1 MLRYALRS
9 GTAVADPAVLDRE
22 LLDGYIATNLAD
34 AHRRAKT
41 RRFLAGRLDRANQRA
56 TGDALPGLR
65 AFDHPT
71 LIVWGQDDRH
81 FGPHRGQRLR
91 EDIPAAHHLELLPGT
106 GHATRRPTSTS
117 SMYAA
122 YAGSASSSGARPAS
136 RMVTRPPSG
145 EE

>member
-56 TGDALPGLR
+56 TCDAPPGLR

-71 LIVWGQDDRH
+71 LIV
-81 FGPHRGQRLR
+81 
-91 EDIPAAHHLELLPGT
+91 
-106 GHATRRPTSTS
+106 
-117 SMYAA
+117 
-122 YAGSASSSGARPAS
+122 
-136 RMVTRPPSG
+136 
-145 EE
+145 